1 MTFAVGTV
9 HFGGACPKVLH
20 FISLSSVTIRLFY
33 GSVPTLK
40 FMKHHM
46 RYNQMLVI
54 VKEERQGS

>member
-20 FISLSSVTIRLFY
+20 FISLSSVTIRSFY

-40 FMKHHM
+40 FM

-54 VKEERQGS
+54 VS